1 MIPSDL
7 RKVKRILSFADDLH
21 AVMETKGI
29 TRDLVEADQFV
40 QWAVTTP
47 LYNIGEYVSHL
58 SKEMKEEHPDIPWSR
73 VAGLRHRLVHDYEN
87 TKWDIVTQVLF
98 GDLWEF
104 VDQLRELVADAEHDE
119 VERSATEHEK
129 ADLDATDCGEERFQS
144 KNPK

>member
-1 MIPSDL
+1 MTPSDL

-21 AVMETKGI
+21 AMMEERGI
-29 TRDLVEADQFV
+29 TRELVESDQFV

-58 SKEMKEEHPDIPWSR
+58 SKETREAHPDIPWSK

-98 GDLWEF
+98 DELWEF
-104 VDQLRELVADAEHDE
+104 ADQLRKLVASVEQDE
-119 VERSATEHEK
+119 
-129 ADLDATDCGEERFQS
+129 ADLDDTPATPSSPRL
-144 KNPK
+144 

>member
-1 MIPSDL
+1 MTPSDL

-21 AVMETKGI
+21 AMMEERGI
-29 TRDLVEADQFV
+29 TRELVESDQFV

-58 SKEMKEEHPDIPWSR
+58 SKETREAHPDIPWSK

-98 GDLWEF
+98 DELWEF
-104 VDQLRELVADAEHDE
+104 ADQLRKLVGSSECDEADPDEAE
-119 VERSATEHEK
+119 
-129 ADLDATDCGEERFQS
+129 CGGVQC
-144 KNPK
+144 